1 MRFERDGFAMNVTL
15 PLGPSSTHAILGRH
29 TGEPIMTK
37 TTLGAPKPR
46 SEGLHDL
53 SADIRALAVSST
65 SQQARDAYEEVA
77 RGYDER
83 AVEVEQQEAQH
94 TGKGG

>member
-1 MRFERDGFAMNVTL
+1 
-15 PLGPSSTHAILGRH
+15 
-29 TGEPIMTK
+29 MTK
-37 TTLGAPKPR
+37 ATPGAPKPR

-53 SADIRALAVSST
+53 SADIRALAANST

-77 RGYDER
+77 LGYDEQ
-83 AVEVEQQEAQH
+83 AIEVEQQEAQH